1 MTEETFASVNG
12 ERLTVVRLT
21 VGNFGPWIA
30 DVDFEG
36 APSLS
41 GRVTLKV
48 GALELAGTI
57 VATQSGTHGLQR
69 RARILAGAGG
79 WSEPVAA
86 RQYHNDA
93 GVKARLVAEDAARA
107 VGEELGTFV
116 PTAERVGRDY
126 VRQTGPASRA
136 LEGVIGSA
144 PWWVDYAGKT
154 NVGPRP
160 STPLGAKAYRV
171 LAYDPRDQ
179 IITLDVPDPSAVKVG
194 SVLTEGLEGPRV
206 VRSFE
211 LRVTAN
217 ELRVLAWVGGTELGH
232 GPITA
237 VMRSIV
243 QRVTD
248 NVLHGHY
255 RYRVVRM
262 AGERVELQAVRK
274 IVGLPDLLP
283 LSFMPGVPGAY
294 PELAPG
300 AEVLVAFIEGDRAQ
314 PVVLAFA
321 GKDAP
326 GFVPVRLTL
335 GGAAGSPAARQG
347 DMVEVTLPPAAF
359 VGTVSGAPATGVI
372 TFSAPKALGVI
383 TGGSTKVRVAT

>member
-1 MTEETFASVNG
+1 MSDDLFASVNG

-21 VGNFGPWIA
+21 VANLGPWIA
-30 DVDFEG
+30 DVDFES
-36 APSLS
+36 APNLS
-41 GRVTLKV
+41 GLVTLKID
-48 GALELAGTI
+48 ALELVGTI
-57 VATQSGTHGLQR
+57 DATQSGTYGLQT
-69 RARILAGAGG
+69 RARIVGGAGA
-79 WSEPVAA
+79 WASSVAPK
-86 RQYHNDA
+86 QYHNDA
-93 GVKARLVAEDAARA
+93 GVKAQLVADDAARA
-107 VGEELGTFV
+107 VGETLGAFV
-116 PTAERVGRDY
+116 PVAERIGRDY
-126 VRQTGPASRA
+126 ARQTGPASRA
-136 LEGVIGSA
+136 LEGVIGGA
-144 PWWVDYAGKT
+144 PWWVDYEGKT

-160 STPLGAKAYRV
+160 STPLAASAYRV

-179 IITLDVPDPSAVKVG
+179 IVTLDVTDPGAVRVG
-194 SVLTEGLEGPRV
+194 SVISEGLEGPRV

-211 LRVTAN
+211 LRITAN
-217 ELRVLAWVGGTELGH
+217 ELRVLAWVGGTEVGH
-232 GPITA
+232 GPLTGVIRA
-237 VMRSIV
+237 IV
-243 QRVTD
+243 QRATD
-248 NVLHGHY
+248 SALHGHY

-262 AGERVELQAVRK
+262 AGDRVELQAVRK

-383 TGGSTKVRVAT
+383 TGGSTKVRVST